1 MKLMMMMLLKNFEK
15 KKKKKYK
22 KNFDCGIEPLSKN
35 ALVVVV
41 RESSWRR
48 QRKRRKFSTKL
59 LEEGAASCVIKWC
72 FLLHNS
78 PNKRR
83 LGFQTLIKT
92 P

>member
-1 MKLMMMMLLKNFEK
+1 MLLKNFEK

-22 KNFDCGIEPLSKN
+22 KKNFDRGIEPLSKN

-59 LEEGAASCVIKWC
+59 LEEGAASCVIIKWC

-83 LGFQTLIKT
+83 LGFQTLIKR